1 MTRKALKQTGAHQ
14 KQLDILTPTRTVYE
28 LRYLCLQYEMQV
40 PRGGRQYETCIEYVK
55 L

>member
-14 KQLDILTPTRTVYE
+14 KQLDILAPTCAVYE
-28 LRYLCLQYEMQV
+28 LRYLCLQHEMQV
-40 PRGGRQYETCIEYVK
+40 PREGRQYEICTEYVK